1 MSIRIRQKE
10 EEPNERID
18 IHPKGTSV
26 CRDCNH
32 LYYNIT
38 IAHKAS
44 EQYTRAT
51 YKKNNTEPILYLP
64 HHYSLAI
71 TRFSIGTGTIPV
83 LVAEPRGGGNPAEQ
97 LAYSFSIGYNG
108 EHRTV
113 FMEFEVPTVT
123 VDIKNFYFY
132 YTYSRFLKAVNKAL
146 SDAYNLALA
155 EIAGFPV
162 SVAPLITF
170 DPVTKLF
177 TITAPTADYTE
188 GIGPPIEVYMNAK
201 AEALFSSWD
210 TINYFNQGGFNDE
223 PELAYRIRFYDKG
236 NNIDGL
242 NYKIEQDYE
251 MLTRWNSFKSLQIT
265 SNLPIQNEFIENDYN
280 SLDSSKTTTQNIL
293 KDYIVLYQ
301 EGSSVAR
308 TTIDY
313 TNKELEYIDLKGVE
327 PIRDIEV
334 SVFWVDQNG
343 KQYPLYLANNET
355 VLIKL
360 LFKNKEQFY

>member
-10 EEPNERID
+10 EQPNDKVD
-18 IHPKGTSV
+18 IHPKGQGYCS
-26 CRDCNH
+26 DCNH

-38 IAHKAS
+38 IAHKPS

-51 YKKNNTEPILYLP
+51 YKKNNTEPILFLP

-71 TRFSIGTGTIPV
+71 TRFSIGTGTLPI
-83 LVAEPRGGGNPAEQ
+83 LIAESLTENSNI
-97 LAYSFSIGYNG
+97 LAYSFSIGFNG
-108 EHRTV
+108 EHKTV
-113 FMEFEVPTVT
+113 YMEVENPALIT
-123 VDIKNFYFY
+123 VDIQTKYFY

-146 SDAYNLALA
+146 KDAYADA
-155 EIAGFPV
+155 VATIIGFPI
-162 SVAPLITF
+162 SEPPLITF

-177 TITAPTADYTE
+177 TITAPTAEYTE
-188 GIGPPIEVYMNAK
+188 GIGPPIEVFMNAK

-210 TINYFNQGGFNDE
+210 TINYFNIGGFNGQDQ
-223 PELAYRIRFYDKG
+223 LAYRIRFYDKG
-236 NNIDGL
+236 NNIEGDY
-242 NYKIEQDYE
+242 YKIEQDYE

-265 SNLPIQNEFIENDYN
+265 SNLPIQNEFIENDYA
-280 SLDSSKTTTQNIL
+280 SLDSGKTTNQNIL

-327 PIRDIEV
+327 PIRNIEV

-343 KQYPLYLANNET
+343 KQYPLYLSNNET